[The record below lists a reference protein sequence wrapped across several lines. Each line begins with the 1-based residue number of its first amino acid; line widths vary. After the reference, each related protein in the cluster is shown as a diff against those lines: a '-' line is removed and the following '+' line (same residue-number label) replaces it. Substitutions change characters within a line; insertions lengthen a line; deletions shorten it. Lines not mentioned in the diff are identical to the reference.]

1 MKLRKLFLTLL
12 LLVVVVSFTT
22 GCTMLQKRSI
32 EAAVVPDQNV
42 VVLGPKRNLSKLWE
56 EISVDFPNGPTKKIV
71 NAFNIN
77 DGDTAIRRSFE
88 QWIYNKKNENG
99 IVIAVIVVS
108 IVDGKLDNI
117 VTIPSGGN

>member
-1 MKLRKLFLTLL
+1 MKFRKLFLTLL
-12 LLVVVVSFTT
+12 LLVVVSFTAS
-22 GCTMLQKRSI
+22 CTMLQKRSI
-32 EAAVVPDQNV
+32 ETAVVPDQNV

-77 DGDTAIRRSFE
+77 DGDTTLRRSFE
-88 QWIYNKKNENG
+88 QWIYNKKDEDG
-99 IVIAVIVVS
+99 TVIAVIVVS